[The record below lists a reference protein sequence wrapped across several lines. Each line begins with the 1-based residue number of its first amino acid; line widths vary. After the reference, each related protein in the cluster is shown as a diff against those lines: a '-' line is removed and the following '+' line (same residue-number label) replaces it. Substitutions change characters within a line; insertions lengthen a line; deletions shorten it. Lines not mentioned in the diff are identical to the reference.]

1 MPPPPRPLQ
10 PRKNRSLQ
18 AQVSGLYS
26 EPPDSTSQPPEF
38 DGTEANSQEVEDV
51 GATSGFV
58 SEPEYP
64 FLSDEEIATM
74 SAKSDKAMAEI
85 YWLCEPFLGASTDL
99 QGQPSM
105 DLSAELIDD
114 LGIGFMFP
122 GQASGKVHEKR
133 NGNAMPNGVGT
144 TKTRNVAQPVQ
155 EKQGTKRKE
164 SHEDTGNFQDVQLDV
179 ERQERRAV
187 KRVKSVHS
195 TNPQNNSGE
204 LYQDAAYNFQQQS
217 HFTPRVGNYQSGYI
231 YGQTF
236 VRPAMQD
243 ARPLQRASVEDA
255 NPRTGGSSYEKQN
268 GGMIGQHPNQ
278 IFKPYPP
285 QHEPPASFTKTFPAH
300 QQGTR
305 SPYIPAR
312 AARDE
317 ITNQQSPSAPNAQYI
332 GHQSTMGQPR
342 PRVDRGNH
350 RVSWGNTSENRRLH
364 PYANPNRR
372 TAQSTELDDMQP
384 LNPLSDPTAQ
394 VDIEQIPGMS
404 PAPLEDAS
412 PSSRVPA
419 SPPYPQSGRFFI
431 YRNND
436 PRQGLD
442 VRATRRL
449 LDGYLEGWS

>member
-10 PRKNRSLQ
+10 PRNNRSLQ
-18 AQVSGLYS
+18 PQVSSSHS

-51 GATSGFV
+51 GAMNGFV

-64 FLSDEEIATM
+64 FLSDEEIAAM

-122 GQASGKVHEKR
+122 GQASGKVHEER

-164 SHEDTGNFQDVQLDV
+164 SYEDTGNFQDVQLDV
-179 ERQERRAV
+179 EKQERRAV

-204 LYQDAAYNFQQQS
+204 LYQNAAYNIQQQS
-217 HFTPRVGNYQSGYI
+217 HFTPQVGNYQSECI
-231 YGQTF
+231 YGQ
-236 VRPAMQD
+236 
-243 ARPLQRASVEDA
+243 
-255 NPRTGGSSYEKQN
+255 
-268 GGMIGQHPNQ
+268 
-278 IFKPYPP
+278 IFNPYPP

-300 QQGTR
+300 QQGTG

-312 AARDE
+312 AARDA
-317 ITNQQSPSAPNAQYI
+317 IANQQSPCAPNAQYI

-350 RVSWGNTSENRRLH
+350 RVSWGNTSENRRFH

-372 TAQSTELDDMQP
+372 TAHSTELDDMQP

-394 VDIEQIPGMS
+394 VDIEQIPGVS
-404 PAPLEDAS
+404 PASLEDAS

-419 SPPYPQSGRFFI
+419 LPPNPQLGRFFI

-449 LDGYLEGWS
+449 LDGYLAGWS